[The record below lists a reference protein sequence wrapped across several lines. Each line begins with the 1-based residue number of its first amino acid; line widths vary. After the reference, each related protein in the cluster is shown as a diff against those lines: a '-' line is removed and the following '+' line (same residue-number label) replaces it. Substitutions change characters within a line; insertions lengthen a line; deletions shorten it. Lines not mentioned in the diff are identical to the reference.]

1 MYQKIS
7 IKNIAGTLDSTKT
20 NNALRKGKV
29 HEKIFYQRE
38 YTENTDGKYTHE
50 KMFNIN
56 TIREMQIEIIMKYHY
71 IH

>member
-7 IKNIAGTLDSTKT
+7 IKNIAGTLDSKKT

-29 HEKIFYQRE
+29 HGKIFYQRE
-38 YTENTDGKYTHE
+38 YTENTDGKYAHE

-56 TIREMQIEIIMKYHY
+56 TIREMKLKS
-71 IH
+71 